1 MSQSASIE
9 SLPPSTIVPEGLTEG
24 QAIATSAIV
33 VEVDQVKAGLRTHV
47 FIRVEYIDA
56 VARPD
61 LAGKLSGWLRLE
73 PGKSKNVGDVISIG
87 FTPKPDRLG
96 SSYWA
101 PYVRD

>member
-1 MSQSASIE
+1 MGQSTSME
-9 SLPPSTIVPEGLTEG
+9 ST
-24 QAIATSAIV
+24 ATSAIV
-33 VEVDQVKAGLRTHV
+33 VDLDQVKAGTRTHV

-73 PGKSKNVGDVISIG
+73 PGKSKNVGDIVNIG

-96 SSYWA
+96 SSYWT